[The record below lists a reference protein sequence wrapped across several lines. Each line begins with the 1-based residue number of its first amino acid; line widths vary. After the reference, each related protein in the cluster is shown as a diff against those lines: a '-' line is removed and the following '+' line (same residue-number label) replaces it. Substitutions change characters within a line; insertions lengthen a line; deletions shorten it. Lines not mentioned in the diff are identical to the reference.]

1 MQKQETTVK
10 SLFIKPLLVASTIG
24 LLALTACGDEPT
36 AEEKVENAA
45 EEMSQGVE
53 NAAEELQDRSAGEEV
68 GDAVEDTGQAIEDAA
83 EQ

>member
-24 LLALTACGDEPT
+24 LLALTACGDESAT
-36 AEEKVENAA
+36 EEKVENAT